1 MTRKLTDYFIACMF
15 IFPCERQVLCNIYV
29 FKSVI
34 LNFNLLPIQ
43 ADEVE
48 DEPDEYDCADPTSQ
62 PPSSPP
68 TECSEEEVL
77 EAADEDFN
85 METDYTQE
93 ESSAESLGSDEEG
106 QDNSST
112 NTVT

>member
-1 MTRKLTDYFIACMF
+1 MFSRVWFWILTCY
-15 IFPCERQVLCNIYV
+15 L
-29 FKSVI
+29 S
-34 LNFNLLPIQ
+34 Q

-106 QDNSST
+106 QDNSSS
-112 NTVT
+112 NTVTWVVF